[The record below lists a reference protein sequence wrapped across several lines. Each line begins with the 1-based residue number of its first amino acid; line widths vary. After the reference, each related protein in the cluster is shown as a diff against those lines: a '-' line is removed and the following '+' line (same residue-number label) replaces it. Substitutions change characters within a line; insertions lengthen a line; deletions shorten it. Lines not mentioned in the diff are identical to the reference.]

1 MNICR
6 IAHLLVG
13 EGQNG
18 TLGTNNNHSLDCN
31 KNVMVESL
39 KRVKG
44 ALLIFVQVLT

>member
-6 IAHLLVG
+6 IARLLVG
-13 EGQNG
+13 EGQK
-18 TLGTNNNHSLDCN
+18 GTNNNHSLDCN

-44 ALLIFVQVLT
+44 ALLFFVQVLT